1 MYCSDVVFCIYLGP
15 SCSAFGVCDDEY
27 VVRSDLEVVVDV
39 RCHFPECRR
48 QQNVSRTGDNQ
59 ILKLKINCWRLEEDL
74 FCYFINEGFIPRGK
88 LHFKTSFISYKHIF
102 RVIYDSTCLGG
113 TKFAANHLF
122 THVLNSY
129 YSMFKDYWNC
139 ISTYVVFI
147 VRIPLYFTFHSLK
160 TYLMKQFTNQYSAP
174 GFDFT
179 IFT

>member
-1 MYCSDVVFCIYLGP
+1 M
-15 SCSAFGVCDDEY
+15 
-27 VVRSDLEVVVDV
+27 
-39 RCHFPECRR
+39 
-48 QQNVSRTGDNQ
+48 
-59 ILKLKINCWRLEEDL
+59 

-88 LHFKTSFISYKHIF
+88 LHFKTRFISYKHIF

-147 VRIPLYFTFHSLK
+147 DRIPLYFTFLSFIKNLSNEAIYKPVFSAGIRFH
-160 TYLMKQFTNQYSAP
+160 YLYLDSVKSSVSNLFKNVPFPASFSFIFVFSNKHNFYSK
-174 GFDFT
+174 
-179 IFT
+179 